1 MTDLTIVP
9 TWNAAINRLERNELA
24 TGGADGNMNIAPRQ
38 LAENVFWLKADID
51 GKITTLTEYNSTQDA
66 AINDK
71 ASAADVDAKNGLQD
85 AAIEG
90 KADSADVDV
99 KNDLQ
104 DAAISQNTTDISAL
118 SVTVVGHTTAIADL
132 QSGGDVS
139 EQLAKIRILALAG
152 L

>member
-9 TWNAAINRLERNELA
+9 TWNAAINRLERNEFA

-51 GKITTLTEYNSTQDA
+51 GKITTLTEYNTTQDA

-85 AAIEG
+85 AAI
-90 KADSADVDV
+90 
-99 KNDLQ
+99 
-104 DAAISQNTTDISAL
+104 SQNTTDISAL
-118 SVTVVGHTTAIADL
+118 SVTVSEHTTAINDL
-132 QSGGDVS
+132 QSGGDVAA
-139 EQLAKIRILALAG
+139 QLAKIRILALAG

>member
-9 TWNAAINRLERNELA
+9 KWNATINRLERNEFA

-51 GKITTLTEYNSTQDA
+51 SKLT
-66 AINDK
+66 AINNDVSSK
-71 ASAADVDAKNGLQD
+71 ANTVDVNTKNGLQD
-85 AAIEG
+85 TAISS
-90 KADSADVDV
+90 KASTDDVNA

-104 DAAISQNTTDISAL
+104 DTAINQNTTNISGL
-118 SVTVVGHTTAIADL
+118 SVVVDEHTTAINGL